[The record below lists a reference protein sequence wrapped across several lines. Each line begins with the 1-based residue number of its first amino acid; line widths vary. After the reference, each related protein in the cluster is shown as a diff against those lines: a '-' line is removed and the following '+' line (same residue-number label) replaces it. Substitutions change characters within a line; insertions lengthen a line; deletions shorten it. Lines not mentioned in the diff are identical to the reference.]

1 MGAGFNDI
9 ENKNNIE
16 IKNISNSRLNGLSSW
31 FGVHRLG
38 SFFRNKRKRWVIKLF
53 IFDFKKYVFM
63 QNLLI

>member
-31 FGVHRLG
+31 FAVTWEQEEAAFLEIDCNWFKLRRVDTNDSG
-38 SFFRNKRKRWVIKLF
+38 SFYPL
-53 IFDFKKYVFM
+53 
-63 QNLLI
+63 